1 MTTLDDVARIA
12 LALPGVTNEGW
23 TYRVNG
29 KQLAWPWLERVHP
42 KRPRVPNPEVLV
54 VQVANEARKFEL
66 VATEPEIFFTEPHY
80 NGYAAVMLRLP
91 VTPPER
97 LEQALQEAWSARS
110 AQPKRGR
117 RASRP

>member
-1 MTTLDDVARIA
+1 MANLDDVARIA

-42 KRPRVPNPEVLV
+42 KRPRLPNPEVLV

-91 VTPPER
+91 VVSTER
-97 LEQALQEAWSARS
+97 LAAALREAWEART
-110 AQPKRGR
+110 PRPPR
-117 RASRP
+117 RR